1 MPTRRPRSLCRALL
15 PALALLLACAPL
27 ASAQAVPLPADSRT
41 LPLGAPAAAE
51 RTTPIGSGEDSS
63 IIEIVRTLGS
73 LTLVVGLIGALA
85 FAAKWFAKKQGG
97 LAGQLGAGGR
107 APSGVAQILARY
119 PMSRGQTLVLMH
131 IGSRVLVTFHATG
144 GKAGPTMTPL
154 CEITDPEEVADLLLK
169 TREEEAAETQA
180 RFREAVESAEAAF
193 DESTALKPKPSP
205 FRRVQTSP
213 AGDRVE
219 LLSTS
224 APTSSSPDA
233 LDAVS
238 RLRARL
244 STLGEGVTA

>member
-1 MPTRRPRSLCRALL
+1 MTVRPPSTRCRALV
-15 PALALLLACAPL
+15 PAFAVALGCSLAYG
-27 ASAQAVPLPADSRT
+27 QIGAVSSDART
-41 LPLGAPAAAE
+41 LPLGAPSPAVQRSA
-51 RTTPIGSGEDSS
+51 PIGTNDDATGVD
-63 IIEIVRTLGS
+63 IVRTLGS
-73 LTLVVGLIGALA
+73 LALVVGLIGALA
-85 FAAKWFAKKQGG
+85 LGARWAAKKQGG

-107 APSGVAQILARY
+107 APSGVAQVLARY
-119 PMSRGQTLVLMH
+119 PMSRGQTLVLFH

-193 DESTALKPKPSP
+193 DRASPKPGASP

-213 AGDRVE
+213 SGDRVE
-219 LLSTS
+219 LLTTPA
-224 APTSSSPDA
+224 APPAPHSPS
-233 LDAVS
+233 DAVS

>member
-1 MPTRRPRSLCRALL
+1 MTARSPSTRRRVLVPAFVIALGCSF
-15 PALALLLACAPL
+15 AGG
-27 ASAQAVPLPADSRT
+27 QTGPLPADPRT
-41 LPLGAPAAAE
+41 LPLGAPSPTAE
-51 RTTPIGSGEDSS
+51 RPAAIGANEDATGMD
-63 IIEIVRTLGS
+63 IVRTLGS
-73 LTLVVGLIGALA
+73 LALVVGLIGALA
-85 FAAKWFAKKQGG
+85 FGARWAAKKQGG

-107 APSGVAQILARY
+107 APSGVAQVLARY
-119 PMSRGQTLVLMH
+119 PMSRGQTLVLFH

-169 TREEEAAETQA
+169 TREEEARETQA

-193 DESTALKPKPSP
+193 DRASPRPGPSP

-213 AGDRVE
+213 GGDRVE
-219 LLSTS
+219 LLSTQGPPAS
-224 APTSSSPDA
+224 ASPG
-233 LDAVS
+233 DAVS